1 MRRSRMTM
9 YCIGMDCGGTTTR
22 VVLADAE
29 AKVLARATVGSGN
42 PLSAGL
48 RVAARSYELAIRRLL
63 CKAGLRSNEIAAVA
77 LGAAGAGRP
86 AERKG
91 IAATLRRLAPHARI
105 SVDTDAGIALFGAT
119 MGKPGILVIAGTGSI
134 VLGMGEDGAFARAGG
149 WGLLL
154 GDEGSGGALGRE
166 AVKAVLRAEDGR
178 EPRTRLRS
186 AVLRHFKAHTP
197 SGMVAAIYRKPPAA
211 REYAKLWPDL
221 LAAARHGD
229 RVASAIL
236 RSGGEQLAQAVEAVA
251 ARLVFSGTIPLI
263 LSGGVLS
270 CDSLLRRVMLR
281 RLRSSLPRAHVT
293 AAVLAPEEGAL
304 LKAICLISPPQHTP
318 KKC

>member
-1 MRRSRMTM
+1 
-9 YCIGMDCGGTTTR
+9 MDCGGTTTR
-22 VVLADAE
+22 ALLADAE
-29 AKVLARATVGSGN
+29 AKILARATVGSGN

-48 RVAARSYELAIRRLL
+48 RVASRSYELAVRRLL
-63 CKAGLRSNEIAAVA
+63 RMAGLQPNAIEAVA

-86 AERKG
+86 VERKR
-91 IAATLRRLAPHARI
+91 IAATLRRLAPRARI

-134 VLGMGEDGAFARAGG
+134 VLGMGEDGTFARAGG

-186 AVLRHFKAHTP
+186 VVLRRFRARTP
-197 SGMVAAIYRKPPAA
+197 SGMVALIYRRPPAA

-229 RVASAIL
+229 RVARAIL
-236 RSGGEQLAQAVEAVA
+236 RSGGEQLAETVEAVA

-270 CDSLLRRVMLR
+270 CDSLLRRAMLR
-281 RLRSSLPRAHVT
+281 RLRSSLPRARVT
-293 AAVLAPEEGAL
+293 AAVLPPDQGAL
-304 LKAICLISPPQHTP
+304 LKAISLISPQHTA